1 MLKVKTL
8 KTLKLSAAD
17 LLLTKITNI
26 CWTNMKTDP
35 TEKNMDLQHYI
46 VTCKLCFVVKYCF
59 GGYVTTCAA
68 PLRKTPGILTR
79 QVNRNTI
86 KHRIYSLI

>member
-26 CWTNMKTDP
+26 CWTNMKTYP
-35 TEKNMDLQHYI
+35 TEKI
-46 VTCKLCFVVKYCF
+46 W
-59 GGYVTTCAA
+59 
-68 PLRKTPGILTR
+68 
-79 QVNRNTI
+79 
-86 KHRIYSLI
+86 IYNITLLHVSCVLL